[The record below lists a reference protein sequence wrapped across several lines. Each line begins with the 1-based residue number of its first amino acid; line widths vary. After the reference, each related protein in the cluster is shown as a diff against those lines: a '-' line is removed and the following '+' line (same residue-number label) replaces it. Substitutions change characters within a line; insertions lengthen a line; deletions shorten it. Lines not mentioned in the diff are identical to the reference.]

1 MFICETLLKRS
12 KIIMLIVID
21 WIRERITI
29 GTIINGTI
37 YSSQYPGQLSDRS
50 DPDQVYCEAVDPE
63 NDCQ

>member
-1 MFICETLLKRS
+1 
-12 KIIMLIVID
+12 MLIVID